1 MAKHSGRFS
10 MEAFRHVAFDDIGS
24 TNSECL
30 ARARA
35 GDPGLL
41 WVTAG
46 RQTEGRGRR
55 GRAWTSEP
63 GNLYASLLLIDPA
76 PVERTASLPLAV
88 AVAVHEAVRAV
99 LPPGDAALQV
109 KWPNDILIDRRK
121 TCGILLEG
129 EPLADGRRALVIGIG
144 INIGHMPDS
153 APYGVTR
160 LLDHGAAVSPEE
172 LFAHLFKSMA
182 SALELWDE
190 GRGTAAIVARW
201 RQLACGIGEKITVNL
216 PDRSLVGTFAGI
228 DENGL
233 LMLDKGDGTVMPIA
247 AGDVFF
253 ARTE

>member
-1 MAKHSGRFS
+1 MAGRNGRFS
-10 MEAFRHVAFDDIGS
+10 LEAFRHVAFDDIGS

-35 GDPGLL
+35 GDSGLL
-41 WVTAG
+41 WVTAA
-46 RQTEGRGRR
+46 RQAEGRGRR

-76 PVERTASLPLAV
+76 PMERIASLPLAV
-88 AVAVHEAVRAV
+88 AVAVHDAVRAV
-99 LPPGDAALQV
+99 LPPSDATLQV

-129 EPLADGRRALVIGIG
+129 EPLVDGRRALVIGIG
-144 INIGHMPDS
+144 INIRHMPDS

-160 LLDHGAAVSPEE
+160 LADHGAAVSPDE

-182 SALELWDE
+182 TALDEWDE
-190 GRGTAAIVARW
+190 GRGTAAIVSRW
-201 RQLACGIGEKITVNL
+201 RQIACGIGERITVNL
-216 PDRSLVGTFAGI
+216 PDRSLDGTFAGI
-228 DENGL
+228 DDNGL
-233 LMLDKGDGTVMPIA
+233 LLLDRDGQVMPIA